1 MMNMLSP
8 SHLKRSPWVHFLGGP
23 VIWGI
28 HFIVSYV
35 WVEFACR
42 ANLPMLDSTIL
53 GLTVLSWIVLI
64 FTFVAVLASLYV
76 GWVSYRAWH
85 RIQKSH
91 GTDELEAWGVE
102 SRRFMAFTG
111 MFLSAL
117 FSLVILLTG
126 LPALVL
132 GPCV

>member
-1 MMNMLSP
+1 MMNVLSL

-28 HFIVSYV
+28 HFMVSYV

-42 ANLPMLDSTIL
+42 ANLLVLDSTIL
-53 GLTVLSWIVLI
+53 GLTVLSWIMLLLTV
-64 FTFVAVLASLYV
+64 VAVLAALYV
-76 GWVSYRAWH
+76 GWASYSAWR
-85 RIQKSH
+85 RIRESRKM
-91 GTDELEAWGVE
+91 DELEAWGVE
-102 SRRFMAFTG
+102 SRRFMAFAG

>member
-42 ANLPMLDSTIL
+42 AQLLVLDSTVL
-53 GLTVLSWIVLI
+53 GLTVLSWIVLALTLI
-64 FTFVAVLASLYV
+64 AVLAALYV
-76 GWVSYRAWH
+76 GWASYGAWR
-85 RIQKSH
+85 RIRECQKP
-91 GTDELEAWGVE
+91 DELEAWGVE

-126 LPALVL
+126 LPVL
-132 GPCV
+132 LLKPCV